1 MIRRLLRRS
10 GRNIRST
17 VTWRTTAADAK
28 KRIGQRALTAPSP
41 SHFTMQVDSEHKHIP
56 SRMPQKD
63 LQPTDLD
70 EKLTALRRR
79 TAG

>member
-1 MIRRLLRRS
+1 MPFKLLLNVLVS
-10 GRNIRST
+10 YLPDCAIS
-17 VTWRTTAADAK
+17 
-28 KRIGQRALTAPSP
+28 IP
-41 SHFTMQVDSEHKHIP
+41 FTMQVDSEHKHIP
-56 SRMPQKD
+56 SRKPPKD